1 VRVKI
6 KQLEESKIRKLLK
19 IVIIVFAI
27 ILVLIVSAFAALSL
41 DISSFGAT
49 GSETLNPTGNPIGR
63 ALVVYD
69 PGFSGAAKQD
79 AAKIADNLQAEGYT
93 VDLAGVRSA
102 TAGAKTGYNVIVAG
116 GPIYFGQVSSSID
129 EYLKTV
135 PTNVKLGVFGATGSS
150 TFSEND
156 FTSFANQVTH
166 ATQNENVTLKLIL
179 DGNEANDCADLV
191 TNLLQQ

>member
-1 VRVKI
+1 MRVKI

-102 TAGAKTGYNVIVAG
+102 TAGTKTGYDVIVAG
-116 GPIYFGQVSSSID
+116 GPIYFGQVSSSIG
-129 EYLKTV
+129 EYLKIV

-191 TNLLQQ
+191 TKLLQQ